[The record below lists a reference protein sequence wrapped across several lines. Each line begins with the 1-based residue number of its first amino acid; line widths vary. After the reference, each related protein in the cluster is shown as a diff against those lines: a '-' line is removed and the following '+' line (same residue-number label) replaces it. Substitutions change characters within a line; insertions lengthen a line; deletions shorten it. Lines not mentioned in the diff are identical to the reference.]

1 MNKSQQAGNSLKNTS
16 HYQQINNDNKGSR
29 NHNKAIQN

>member
-16 HYQQINNDNKGSR
+16 HYNEKASR